1 MAHRVISLQ
10 SGTSIAFGVKRSLLS
25 EARSI
30 ATIASRLTLKI
41 FRARRDGM
49 ADFNRPTSSLR
60 YQRMVF

>member
-1 MAHRVISLQ
+1 VAHRVISLQ
-10 SGTSIAFGVKRSLLS
+10 SSTSVAFGVKRTVPPKAS
-25 EARSI
+25 SI

-41 FRARRDGM
+41 FRARHDDM